1 MLVTSDRELLI
12 ATSVSCSGAKVSRLL
27 DERLSVRPRWP
38 ERIEIVLEGSVPV
51 LKVSLTD
58 EISKS
63 LALHLVRYEF
73 LSRVAEGA
81 LPGSFSRE
89 CYEDILAFKSQLV
102 SAVAKRRAQF
112 GESQVEHGLAV
123 RLLSLD
129 DSGNPLEETIEV
141 ANV

>member
-12 ATSVSCSGAKVSRLL
+12 ATSISHSGAKVSRLL

-38 ERIEIVLEGSVPV
+38 ERIEIVLDGVVPS

-58 EISKS
+58 KIAKS

-102 SAVAKRRAQF
+102 SAVGQRRSQF
-112 GESQVEHGLAV
+112 GEHFSEHGLTV